1 MDFTSITV
9 VVNPKALPKFVTSQ
23 LPIRMEETP
32 WICSRLSLDR
42 GNLVQ
47 HMFIT
52 GFSMSKIFLKI
63 LKRWDSGCTICMPK
77 RRKCLKNT
85 TKLAFSLTTCFLLP
99 QQVQPLVQLH
109 QSENLDPFIMTPSSL
124 YCYTCSSGFP
134 HPWCIS
140 AVDNSY
146 GEELHCYR
154 SVSKLVMTD

>member
-1 MDFTSITV
+1 MNFDSCKVLESFQSRKKSFLQNWARFAHNI
-9 VVNPKALPKFVTSQ
+9 
-23 LPIRMEETP
+23 ETD
-32 WICSRLSLDR
+32 SLLYIFDYFFR
-42 GNLVQ
+42 
-47 HMFIT
+47 
-52 GFSMSKIFLKI
+52 FLKI